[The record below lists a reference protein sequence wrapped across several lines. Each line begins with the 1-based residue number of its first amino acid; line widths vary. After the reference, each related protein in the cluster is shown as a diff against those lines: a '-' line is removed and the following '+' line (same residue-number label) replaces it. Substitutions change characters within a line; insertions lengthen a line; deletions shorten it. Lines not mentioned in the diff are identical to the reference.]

1 MFFGPKREI
10 PSIFF
15 DTVNEE
21 PIQKCQMCEK
31 ELYHAHEPYI
41 IEKAFRKKE
50 VIFEY
55 AMCMPCA
62 ETMRGEMSKHSM
74 QSVERFMLENA
85 RIQERVMELRDEEY
99 STDKW
104 LSKCL
109 VTNEDRDEQEE
120 YQIYGMFQGD
130 RMIQNQFPYMMSGT
144 ALEQIQDILSPET
157 KDEIDRFKDEFFNI
171 PPELADLF
179 KDPKFTLVV

>member
-31 ELYHAHEPYI
+31 NLYRGSEPYL

-55 AMCMPCA
+55 AICLTCA
-62 ETMRGEMSKHSM
+62 EKARKDMSKEST
-74 QSVERFMLENA
+74 
-85 RIQERVMELRDEEY
+85 ERVDAYMMEQARFKERMMELRDEEY
-99 STDKW
+99 DTDKW
-104 LSKCL
+104 LSNCL
-109 VTNEDRDEQEE
+109 VKNDHRNELEE
-120 YQIYGMFQGD
+120 YQIYGMFMGD
-130 RMIQNQFPYMMSGT
+130 KMVTNQFPYMMGGN
-144 ALEQIQDILSPET
+144 ALEEIQELLSPET
-157 KDEIDRFKDEFFNI
+157 RDEIDRFKDEFFNI